1 MSEFLLQNAQRM
13 HKAGNFA
20 EAARLYAEVLHLNP
34 RQFQALYALGFLR
47 FQTAQYGEAEYL
59 MSEAVKINP
68 GMAEAHYIQGCS
80 LHRLGRI
87 EDAFTAFDRAVEN
100 RPLFV
105 EALINRGAALMALNR
120 HNEALRDFRSVI
132 AVNPS
137 IAGVWSNCG
146 AILKNMNRHEEALA
160 CVDKA
165 LTINPDLTEALA
177 NRGAALLALKRYG
190 DAVGNYEKLLSVH
203 PELPDVYGHLV
214 LCRLQC
220 CDWRSLTQDRADIA
234 ALLNAGKR
242 VIQPL
247 VNARLSASPA
257 DELQCARIFAGNWPA
272 SPNPLWRGGEPYHHD
287 KIRVAYISANF
298 CDHATSWLAA
308 GLFEH
313 HDKSRFETIA
323 VSLVGDDGSEM
334 RARTRAAFDGFID
347 ADRQT
352 DVETAALLRRME
364 VDIAVDLMGFASG
377 CRPGIL
383 ALRPAPVQVNYLGHP
398 GTMGASYVDYI
409 VADRIVIPDEHRR
422 FYTEKIVILP
432 DTYQCND
439 SKRRIAEKTPTRAE
453 AGLPAQGLVFCCFND
468 TSKITPEIF
477 DVWMRFLKDIAGS
490 VLWLLENNP
499 EATRNLRREAEARA
513 VDGSRLIFAAPMKLA
528 EHLARHRLAD
538 LFLDTLPYGAH
549 TTTSDSLW
557 AGVPVLTC
565 MGATFAG
572 RVAASLLHGI
582 GMAEL
587 ITDSLEDYAALAL
600 KLARDQTELTAI
612 RTKLARNRDTYPLFD
627 TARFTRNFEAALA
640 MMHER
645 QKNGESPGHL
655 AIA

>member
-1 MSEFLLQNAQRM
+1 MSDYILQNAQRM

-20 EAARLYAEVLHLNP
+20 EAARLYVEVLRLNP
-34 RQFQALYALGFLR
+34 RQFEALYALGFLR
-47 FQTAQYGEAEYL
+47 YQTAQYGEAERL
-59 MSEAVKINP
+59 MSQAVKINP
-68 GMAEAHYIQGCS
+68 GMAEAYFIQGCC

-87 EDAFTAFDRAVEN
+87 QDALTALDRAVEN
-100 RPLFV
+100 KPLFV
-105 EALINRGAALMALNR
+105 EALINRGAALMTLNR
-120 HNEALRDFRSVI
+120 HNEALKDFRNVI
-132 AVNPS
+132 AVNPN

-146 AILKNMNRHEEALA
+146 GILQNLNRHEEALA
-160 CVDKA
+160 CFDRA
-165 LTINPDLTEALA
+165 LGLNAGLTEALA
-177 NRGAALLALKRYG
+177 NRGAALLALKRY
-190 DAVGNYEKLLSVH
+190 AEAARNYEKLLSVH
-203 PELPDVYGHLV
+203 PELPDVHGHLV

-247 VNARLSASPA
+247 VNARLSGSPA
-257 DELQCARIFAGNWPA
+257 AELQCARIFAANWPA
-272 SPNPLWRGGEPYHHD
+272 SPNPLWRGEPYHHN

-323 VSLVGDDGSEM
+323 VSLVADDGSEM
-334 RARTRAAFDGFID
+334 RARTRAAFDCFID
-347 ADRQT
+347 AERQT
-352 DVETAALLRRME
+352 DLETAALLRRME

-377 CRPGIL
+377 GRPGIL

-422 FYTEKIVILP
+422 FYTEKIVSLP

-439 SKRRIAEKTPTRAE
+439 SKRRIADKTPSRAE

-477 DVWMRFLKDIAGS
+477 DVWMRLLKDVSGS

-513 VDGSRLIFAAPMKLA
+513 VEGSRLIFAPQVKLA

-565 MGATFAG
+565 MGTSFAG
-572 RVAASLLHGI
+572 RVAASLLHAI
-582 GMAEL
+582 GMPEL
-587 ITDSLEDYAALAL
+587 IAGSPDDYAALAL
-600 KLARDQTELTAI
+600 KLARDQTALAAV
-612 RTKLARNRDTYPLFD
+612 RTKLARNRDTHPLFD

-640 MMHER
+640 TMHER
-645 QKNGESPGHL
+645 QENGEAPGHF
-655 AIA
+655 AVA